1 MNKNQCFEL
10 GYILRPHGL
19 DGAVVARFDV
29 DQPSA
34 YLGIDALF
42 VESEG
47 RLVPFLVRKVNPTSG
62 QQVVL
67 SLEGVSDDTQAQELK
82 GHKLYLPEQV
92 LPKLADHQYYYHELV
107 GAQVEDEVHGKL
119 GTIREIVEM
128 PRQTIALMDWE
139 NVEVLIPVHEDIVLE
154 FNRSTQTIKTH
165 LPEGLLEVYTR
176 NQSKDEV
183 HAD

>member
-19 DGAVVARFDV
+19 EGSVVARFDV
-29 DQPSA
+29 DQPSD
-34 YLGIDALF
+34 YLGIDAVF

-62 QQVVL
+62 QHVVL
-67 SLEGVSDDTQAQELK
+67 SLEGISEEAQAQTLK
-82 GHKLYLPEQV
+82 GCKLFLPEQV
-92 LPKLADHQYYYHELV
+92 LPKLADHQFYFHELV
-107 GAQVEDEVHGKL
+107 GAQVEDEAHGTL

-128 PRQTIALMDWE
+128 PRQTLGVMEWE
-139 NVEVLIPVHEDIVLE
+139 NAEVLIPIHEDIVLE
-154 FNRSTQTIKTH
+154 LNRSTHTIKTR
-165 LPEGLLEVYTR
+165 LPQGLLEVYTR
-176 NQSKDEV
+176 NQSNDEV